1 VGTVFD
7 AYCPA
12 HGGRVVLGPDSV
24 VAFGGTGHGVVV
36 RWTCACGGT
45 GSAPFEVVSAGR
57 WRGASRALPPFGRR

>member
-1 VGTVFD
+1 MFD

-36 RWTCACGGT
+36 RWSCACGAT
-45 GSAPFEVVSAGR
+45 GSAPFEAVSAGR
-57 WRGASRALPPFGRR
+57 SRVVSRSRPPFGRR